1 MSIKR
6 KKVIA
11 IIVFIV
17 IIIVASFFY
26 QKINAEKN
34 ALLNKSSTQQ
44 EYVVNFGSIK
54 KTITGSGSI
63 QPADL
68 RTVSSDREGTI
79 SKVYVEEG
87 QLVIADEILSMFQLE
102 SDDASEKL
110 EIETAEYN
118 LSKAQRSLNEL
129 YKTLDSLKIYA
140 EESGT
145 LKIYIEEGEEVS
157 TNTKIADI
165 TEINKIK
172 VRSYFT
178 KSQIEDISI
187 GDKVDAFFPDYII
200 TLEGVITSLDK
211 TPIALGS
218 GSIGY
223 MVEAEISYN
232 GALTEGTKAKITVTN
247 NKGIYVSPFTGE
259 SLNNNTESVYSK
271 YAAVVETIY
280 VDSGQYVNKGD
291 LIAVLSSEELAYDI
305 SQQEIQVQQ
314 KKLDLIKLNEDD
326 DAITSPISGTVLTVL
341 VNEQGYVEK
350 GTQLFKIADLDK
362 MEVKIDID
370 ELDIMNIS
378 KGQEVTITSDVFENE
393 FFSGKVKSISL
404 SGSNSSGVTTYEV
417 TVSLDDRKNLMSGMN
432 VDVEIMIS
440 QNENTLVIP
449 IEAVSKIGGK
459 YVVMVKDEEGNI
471 IASEIE
477 VGIITDSNIEV
488 IGGLSQG
495 NSIYY
500 TVTEGATTANINGG
514 IMMPMTQTAPKN
526 PNGGGRNQ

>member
-1 MSIKR
+1 
-6 KKVIA
+6 
-11 IIVFIV
+11 V

-102 SDDASEKL
+102 SDDASERL
-110 EIETAEYN
+110 GIETAEYN

-129 YKTLDSLKIYA
+129 YNTLDSLKIYA

-145 LKIYIEEGEEVS
+145 LKTYIEEGEEVS
-157 TNTKIADI
+157 ANTKIADI

-417 TVSLDDRKNLMSGMN
+417 TISLDDRKNLMSGMN

-477 VGIITDSNIEV
+477 VGIITDNNIEV

-495 NSIYY
+495 DSIYY
-500 TVTEGATTANINGG
+500 TATEGATTANINGG

>member
-1 MSIKR
+1 
-6 KKVIA
+6 
-11 IIVFIV
+11 
-17 IIIVASFFY
+17 
-26 QKINAEKN
+26 
-34 ALLNKSSTQQ
+34 
-44 EYVVNFGSIK
+44 
-54 KTITGSGSI
+54 
-63 QPADL
+63 
-68 RTVSSDREGTI
+68 
-79 SKVYVEEG
+79 
-87 QLVIADEILSMFQLE
+87 
-102 SDDASEKL
+102 
-110 EIETAEYN
+110 
-118 LSKAQRSLNEL
+118 
-129 YKTLDSLKIYA
+129 
-140 EESGT
+140 
-145 LKIYIEEGEEVS
+145 
-157 TNTKIADI
+157 
-165 TEINKIK
+165 
-172 VRSYFT
+172 
-178 KSQIEDISI
+178 
-187 GDKVDAFFPDYII
+187 
-200 TLEGVITSLDK
+200 
-211 TPIALGS
+211 
-218 GSIGY
+218 

-514 IMMPMTQTAPKN
+514 IMMPMTQTAPTGGQGRPEGQN
-526 PNGGGRNQ
+526 PNGGGRN